1 MKTSRFLLV
10 SRLLLGILILSLVT
24 FIFSLS
30 FADADTSASDSSRV
44 LDFLNGIL
52 RAFGTDFR
60 LSHNFVRT
68 LAHFLEFGLLGL
80 LSLLFMFTF
89 KLTSS
94 IRVLWTL
101 IFALS
106 VASADET
113 IQLFSDGRAFQLTD
127 ILVDMTGVITAILG
141 LLLFMKLFKSLKMKK
156 LKEIHNG

>member
-10 SRLLLGILILSLVT
+10 SRLVLGILILSLVT

-52 RAFGTDFR
+52 KAFGTDFR

-80 LSLLFMFTF
+80 LSLLFMLTF
-89 KLTSS
+89 KLTSL

-101 IFALS
+101 IFTLS
-106 VASADET
+106 VASTDET

-141 LLLFMKLFKSLKMKK
+141 LLLFIKLLKSLKIKK